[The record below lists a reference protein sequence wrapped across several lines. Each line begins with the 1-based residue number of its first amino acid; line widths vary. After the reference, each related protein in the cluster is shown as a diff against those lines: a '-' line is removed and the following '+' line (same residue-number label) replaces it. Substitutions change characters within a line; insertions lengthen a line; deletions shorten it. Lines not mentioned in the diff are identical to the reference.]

1 MLVYQSKCAY
11 IHRMLQNVTN
21 MLCYMVGLVFL
32 KSAFSWRIF
41 KVPLNRLKWQ
51 RLFLIK
57 KTLQNAQLTN
67 EPSEM
72 KKLYDDQRLVVLGL
86 WFESI
91 TGRLSSFEA
100 EDFQDLCLA
109 LDPMLQVAMEVGLEP
124 INTKHVSKVDW
135 F

>member
-1 MLVYQSKCAY
+1 M
-11 IHRMLQNVTN
+11 
-21 MLCYMVGLVFL
+21 
-32 KSAFSWRIF
+32 
-41 KVPLNRLKWQ
+41 
-51 RLFLIK
+51 K
-57 KTLQNAQLTN
+57 KTFQNAQLTN

-91 TGRLSSFEA
+91 TGHLSSFEA